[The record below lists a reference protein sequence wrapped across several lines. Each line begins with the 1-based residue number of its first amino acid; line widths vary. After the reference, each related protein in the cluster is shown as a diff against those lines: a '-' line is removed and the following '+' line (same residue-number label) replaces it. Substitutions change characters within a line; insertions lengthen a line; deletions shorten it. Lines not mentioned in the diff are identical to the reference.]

1 MQLPRLDGRIYFIIG
16 CAVLLSGCNTRSDE
30 VRAKEVSH
38 ARAIAALYF
47 RATSL
52 LGRPPENEQEF
63 KEAVSQGQMDLNV
76 LGVDSVDELFVS
88 DRDGQPLVIVYGKTP
103 QGVARG
109 VIGYEQTGKDGVRL
123 VALNNGQ
130 VVEADGAKF
139 AELVK
144 GKP

>member
-1 MQLPRLDGRIYFIIG
+1 MQACRLGAS
-16 CAVLLSGCNTRSDE
+16 CCLVLLSVTVLGCTSHRDE

-38 ARAIAALYF
+38 ARAIATLYF
-47 RATSL
+47 RAAST

-63 KEAVSQGQMDLNV
+63 KQAAAQGQMDLGV

-88 DRDGQPLVIVYGKTP
+88 DRDAQPLTMVYGKAP

-109 VIGYEQTGKDGVRL
+109 VIAYEQTGKDGIRL
-123 VALNNGQ
+123 VAFNNGQ
-130 VVEADGAKF
+130 VIEANQAKF

-144 GKP
+144 RSP